1 MYLRNRETEPHP
13 LAYASSAAGPE
24 PSQSLEPGTPSGFPT
39 WVSEIQRLGPLPD
52 ASPVIY

>member
-52 ASPVIY
+52 TSPVIY